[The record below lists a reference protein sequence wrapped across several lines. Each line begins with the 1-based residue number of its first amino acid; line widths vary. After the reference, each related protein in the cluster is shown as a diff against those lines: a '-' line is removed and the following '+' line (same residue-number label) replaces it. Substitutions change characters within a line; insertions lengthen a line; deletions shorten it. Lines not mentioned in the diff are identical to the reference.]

1 MMNVVAIVH
10 LLFCISLIALV
21 LLQDPKSSGG
31 GMFGGSGGGANTLLG
46 ATGAASFLEKLTRYS
61 AVFFGVTCMILTLM
75 SRPEQG
81 SVLDSTPAKASTNTP
96 VNAAGPAGPL
106 TAASP
111 APAGTT
117 GPGATGP
124 SATTPA
130 PTGAAVPNAPANG
143 AVSAPVQAPAA
154 AGSPAK

>member
-1 MMNVVAIVH
+1 MTRHSIYIGRFGGPLTMMNVVAIVH
-10 LLFCISLIALV
+10 LLFCLSLISLV

-31 GMFGGSGGGANTLLG
+31 GMFGGSGGGANTILG

-61 AVFFGVTCMILTLM
+61 AVFFGVTCLILTLM

-81 SVLDSTPAKASTNTP
+81 SVLDSTPAKASTSTP

-111 APAGTT
+111 APAGAT
-117 GPGATGP
+117 GPGATTP
-124 SATTPA
+124 SAA
-130 PTGAAVPNAPANG
+130 G
-143 AVSAPVQAPAA
+143 APAA
-154 AGSPAK
+154 SPSERTQTK